1 MARREWLVFEQEI
14 RGISL
19 HLNVFTWKVT
29 LMSSILQGK
38 VALVTGA
45 GSGIGR
51 AVAIQY
57 AAEGARVVVSD
68 INKAGAD
75 ATVDAIRQAGGTAIA
90 VLADTSLPA
99 DNEALVAAT
108 LKEYGALH
116 IACNNAGVGAP
127 PADVGDYEIANWDK
141 VIGINLSGVFYG
153 MRYQLPALLASGG
166 GAIVNM
172 ASILGQVATTQ
183 NSAYVAA
190 KHGVVGLSKAAAVE
204 YATRGIRVNA
214 VGPGYID
221 TPLLQKMPDEARA
234 PLVAQHPIGR
244 LGKPE
249 EVAEL
254 VVWLSSDKA
263 SFVTASYYAVDGG
276 LLAR

>member
-1 MARREWLVFEQEI
+1 
-14 RGISL
+14 
-19 HLNVFTWKVT
+19 
-29 LMSSILQGK
+29 MSSTLENK

-51 AVAIQY
+51 AVAIAY
-57 AAEGARVVVSD
+57 AAAGAKVVVSD
-68 INKAGAD
+68 INREGGEQ
-75 ATVDAIRQAGGTAIA
+75 TVALIQQAGGDALF
-90 VLADTSLPA
+90 VLANTSLPL

-108 LKEYGALH
+108 VKHYGALH
-116 IACNNAGVGAP
+116 IACNNAGVSAP
-127 PADVGDYEIANWDK
+127 PADIGDYEIENWDK
-141 VIGINLSGVFYG
+141 VIGVNLSGVFYG

-172 ASILGQVATTQ
+172 ASILGQVATPQ

-190 KHGVVGLSKAAAVE
+190 KHGVVGLTKAAALE
-204 YATRGIRVNA
+204 YATRGIRVNS

-221 TPLLQKMPDEARA
+221 TPLLQTMSEEARA
-234 PLVAQHPIGR
+234 PLIAQHPVGR
-244 LGKPE
+244 LGKSE

-263 SFVTASYYAVDGG
+263 SFVTASYYPVDGG

>member
-1 MARREWLVFEQEI
+1 M
-14 RGISL
+14 SL
-19 HLNVFTWKVT
+19 L
-29 LMSSILQGK
+29 LQDK

-51 AVAIQY
+51 AVAIKY
-57 AAEGARVVVSD
+57 AAEGAKVVVSD
-68 INKAGAD
+68 INQKGGDETVATIKEAGG
-75 ATVDAIRQAGGTAIA
+75 DAIFIH
-90 VLADTSLPA
+90 ADTSSAA

-108 LKEYGALH
+108 VKQYGALH

-153 MRYQLPALLASGG
+153 LRYQIPAMLAAGG

-172 ASILGQVATTQ
+172 ASILGQVATRQ

-190 KHGVVGLSKAAAVE
+190 KHGVVGLTKAAALE
-204 YATRGIRVNA
+204 YATRGIRVNS

-221 TPLLQKMPDEARA
+221 TPLLQTMSDEARA
-234 PLVAQHPIGR
+234 PLIAQHPIGR
-244 LGKPE
+244 LGE
-249 EVAEL
+249 SDEVAEL

-276 LLAR
+276 LLAQ

>member
-1 MARREWLVFEQEI
+1 
-14 RGISL
+14 
-19 HLNVFTWKVT
+19 
-29 LMSSILQGK
+29 MSPVLQGK

-68 INKAGAD
+68 INRKGGE
-75 ATVDAIRQAGGTAIA
+75 ATVSAIREAGGDAFFVA
-90 VLADTSLPA
+90 ADTSLPT
-99 DNEALVAAT
+99 DNEALVKAT
-108 LKEYGALH
+108 VEHYGALH
-116 IACNNAGVGAP
+116 IACNNAGIGAP
-127 PADVGDYEIANWDK
+127 PADIGDYDIANWDK
-141 VIGINLSGVFYG
+141 VIGVNLSGVFYG

-172 ASILGQVATTQ
+172 ASILGQVGTRQ

-190 KHGVVGLSKAAAVE
+190 KHGVVGLTKAAALE

-214 VGPGYID
+214 VGPAYID
-221 TPLLQKMPDEARA
+221 TPLLQSMSEEARA
-234 PLVAQHPIGR
+234 PLIAQHPVGR
-244 LGKPE
+244 LGQSE

-263 SFVTASYYAVDGG
+263 SFVTAAYYPVDGG
-276 LLAR
+276 LLAQ

>member
-1 MARREWLVFEQEI
+1 
-14 RGISL
+14 
-19 HLNVFTWKVT
+19 
-29 LMSSILQGK
+29 MSSILENKIAQ
-38 VALVTGA
+38 VTGA

-51 AVAIQY
+51 AVAIAY
-57 AAEGARVVVSD
+57 AAAGAKVVVSD
-68 INKAGAD
+68 INRDGGEQ
-75 ATVDAIRQAGGTAIA
+75 TVALIQQAGGDALF
-90 VLADTSLPA
+90 VLANTSLPL

-108 LKEYGALH
+108 VKHYGALH
-116 IACNNAGVGAP
+116 IACNNAGVSAP
-127 PADVGDYEIANWDK
+127 PADVGDYEIENWDK
-141 VIGINLSGVFYG
+141 VIGVNLSGVFYG

-172 ASILGQVATTQ
+172 ASILGQVATPQ

-190 KHGVVGLSKAAAVE
+190 KHGVVGLTKAAALE
-204 YATRGIRVNA
+204 YATRGIRINS

-221 TPLLQKMPDEARA
+221 TPLLQTMSEEARA
-234 PLVAQHPIGR
+234 PLIAQHPIGR
-244 LGKPE
+244 LGKSE

>member
-1 MARREWLVFEQEI
+1 
-14 RGISL
+14 
-19 HLNVFTWKVT
+19 
-29 LMSSILQGK
+29 MSSILQGK
-38 VALVTGA
+38 IALVTGA

-51 AVAIQY
+51 AVAIRY
-57 AAEGARVVVSD
+57 AAAGAKVVVSD
-68 INKAGAD
+68 INPEGGEETVVAIKEAGG
-75 ATVDAIRQAGGTAIA
+75 DAIFVR
-90 VLADTSLPA
+90 ADTSLAA

-108 LKEYGALH
+108 VKHYGALH

-127 PADVGDYEIANWDK
+127 PADIGDYEIASWDK
-141 VIGINLSGVFYG
+141 VISINLSGVFYG

-172 ASILGQVATTQ
+172 ASILGQVGTRQ

-190 KHGVVGLSKAAAVE
+190 KHGVVGLTKAAALE
-204 YATRGIRVNA
+204 YATRGIRVNS

-221 TPLLQKMPDEARA
+221 TPAVRAMSDEARA

-244 LGKPE
+244 LGKAE

-254 VVWLSSDKA
+254 VLWLSSDQA
-263 SFVTASYYAVDGG
+263 SFVTASYYPVDGG
-276 LLAR
+276 LLAQ

>member
-1 MARREWLVFEQEI
+1 
-14 RGISL
+14 
-19 HLNVFTWKVT
+19 
-29 LMSSILQGK
+29 MSSMLENK

-51 AVAIQY
+51 AVVIAY
-57 AAEGARVVVSD
+57 AAAGAKVVVSD
-68 INKAGAD
+68 INREGGEQ
-75 ATVDAIRQAGGTAIA
+75 TVALIQQAGGDALF
-90 VLADTSLPA
+90 VLANTSLPL
-99 DNEALVAAT
+99 DNEALVSAT
-108 LKEYGALH
+108 VKHYGALH
-116 IACNNAGVGAP
+116 IACNNAGVSAP
-127 PADVGDYEIANWDK
+127 PADIGDYEIENWDK
-141 VIGINLSGVFYG
+141 VIGVNLSGVFYG

-172 ASILGQVATTQ
+172 ASILGQVATPQ

-190 KHGVVGLSKAAAVE
+190 KHGVVGLTKAAALE
-204 YATRGIRVNA
+204 YATRGIRINS

-221 TPLLQKMPDEARA
+221 TPLLQTMSEAARA
-234 PLVAQHPIGR
+234 PLIAQHPIGR
-244 LGKPE
+244 LGKSE

-263 SFVTASYYAVDGG
+263 SFVTASYYPVDGG

>member
-1 MARREWLVFEQEI
+1 
-14 RGISL
+14 
-19 HLNVFTWKVT
+19 
-29 LMSSILQGK
+29 MSSILQGK

-51 AVAIQY
+51 AIAVRY
-57 AAEGARVVVSD
+57 AAAGAKVVVSD
-68 INKAGAD
+68 INRKGGD
-75 ATVDAIRQAGGTAIA
+75 ETVGLIRDAGGEAIF
-90 VLADTSLPA
+90 VLANTALPA

-108 LKEYGALH
+108 VKQYGALH

-127 PADVGDYEIANWDK
+127 PADIGEYAIEQWDK
-141 VIGINLSGVFYG
+141 VIAIDLSGVFYG
-153 MRYQLPALLASGG
+153 LRYQLPAMLACGG

-172 ASILGQVATTQ
+172 SSILGQVGTKQ

-190 KHGVVGLSKAAAVE
+190 KHGVIGLTKAAALE

-221 TPLLQKMPDEARA
+221 TPAVAAMSDAARA
-234 PLVAQHPIGR
+234 PLVGQHPMGR
-244 LGKPE
+244 LGHAE

-254 VVWLSSDKA
+254 VLWLSSDQA
-263 SFVTASYYAVDGG
+263 SFVTASYYPVDGG
-276 LLAR
+276 LLAQ

>member
-1 MARREWLVFEQEI
+1 
-14 RGISL
+14 
-19 HLNVFTWKVT
+19 
-29 LMSSILQGK
+29 MSPILENK
-38 VALVTGA
+38 IPLVTGA

-51 AVAIQY
+51 AVAIAY
-57 AAEGARVVVSD
+57 ATAGAKVVVSD
-68 INKAGAD
+68 INRDGGEQ
-75 ATVDAIRQAGGTAIA
+75 TVALIQQAGGDALF
-90 VLADTSLPA
+90 VLANTSLPL

-108 LKEYGALH
+108 VKHYGALH
-116 IACNNAGVGAP
+116 IACNNAGVSAP
-127 PADVGDYEIANWDK
+127 PADIGDYEIENWDK
-141 VIGINLSGVFYG
+141 VIGVNLSGVFYG

-172 ASILGQVATTQ
+172 ASILGQVATPQ

-190 KHGVVGLSKAAAVE
+190 KHGVVGLTKAAALE
-204 YATRGIRVNA
+204 YATRGIRINS

-221 TPLLQKMPDEARA
+221 TPLLQTMSAEARA
-234 PLVAQHPIGR
+234 PLIAQHPIGR
-244 LGKPE
+244 LGKSE

>member
-1 MARREWLVFEQEI
+1 
-14 RGISL
+14 
-19 HLNVFTWKVT
+19 
-29 LMSSILQGK
+29 MSSTLQGK

-51 AVAIQY
+51 AVALKY
-57 AAEGARVVVSD
+57 AAEGAKVVVSD
-68 INKAGAD
+68 INAKGGNDTVAAIKEAGG
-75 ATVDAIRQAGGTAIA
+75 DAIF
-90 VLADTSLPA
+90 VHADTSLPA
-99 DNEALVAAT
+99 DNQALVAAT
-108 LKEYGALH
+108 VAHYGALH

-127 PADVGDYEIANWDK
+127 PADIGEYDIASWDK

-153 MRYQLPALLASGG
+153 MRYQIAALLDAGG

-172 ASILGQVATTQ
+172 ASILGQVATRQ

-190 KHGVVGLSKAAAVE
+190 KHGVVGLTKAAALE
-204 YATRGIRVNA
+204 YATRGIRVNT

-221 TPLLQKMPDEARA
+221 TPALRAMSDAARA

-244 LGKPE
+244 LGEPH

-254 VVWLSSDKA
+254 VAWLSSDQA
-263 SFVTASYYAVDGG
+263 SFVTAAYYAVDGG
-276 LLAR
+276 LLAQ

>member
-1 MARREWLVFEQEI
+1 
-14 RGISL
+14 
-19 HLNVFTWKVT
+19 
-29 LMSSILQGK
+29 MSSTLENK

-51 AVAIQY
+51 AVAIAY
-57 AAEGARVVVSD
+57 AAAGAKVVVSD
-68 INKAGAD
+68 INREGGEQ
-75 ATVDAIRQAGGTAIA
+75 TVALIQQAGGDALF
-90 VLADTSLPA
+90 VLANTSLPL

-108 LKEYGALH
+108 VKHYGALH
-116 IACNNAGVGAP
+116 IACNNAGVSAP
-127 PADVGDYEIANWDK
+127 PADIGDYEIENWDK
-141 VIGINLSGVFYG
+141 VIGVNLSGVFYG

-172 ASILGQVATTQ
+172 ASILGQVATPQ

-190 KHGVVGLSKAAAVE
+190 KHGVVGLTKAAALE
-204 YATRGIRVNA
+204 YATRGIRVNS

-221 TPLLQKMPDEARA
+221 TPLLQTMSKEARA
-234 PLVAQHPIGR
+234 PLIAQHPVGR
-244 LGKPE
+244 LGKSE

-254 VVWLSSDKA
+254 VVWLSSDLA

>member
-1 MARREWLVFEQEI
+1 
-14 RGISL
+14 
-19 HLNVFTWKVT
+19 
-29 LMSSILQGK
+29 MSSILENK

-51 AVAIQY
+51 AVAIGY
-57 AAEGARVVVSD
+57 AAAGARVVVSD
-68 INKAGAD
+68 ISREGGEQ
-75 ATVDAIRQAGGTAIA
+75 TVALIRQAGGDALF
-90 VLADTSLPA
+90 VLANTSLPL

-108 LKEYGALH
+108 VKHYGALH
-116 IACNNAGVGAP
+116 IACNNAGVSAP
-127 PADVGDYEIANWDK
+127 PADIGDYEIENWDQ
-141 VIGINLSGVFYG
+141 VIGVNLSGVFYG

-172 ASILGQVATTQ
+172 ASILGQVATRQ

-190 KHGVVGLSKAAAVE
+190 KHGVVGLTKAAALE
-204 YATRGIRVNA
+204 YATRGIRVNS

-221 TPLLQKMPDEARA
+221 TPLLQTMSEEARA
-234 PLVAQHPIGR
+234 PLIAQHPLGR
-244 LGKPE
+244 LGTSA

-254 VVWLSSDKA
+254 VVWLSSDLA

-276 LLAR
+276 LLAQ